1 MDAVSPLPAV
11 GLPVV
16 VTGGHSAAHAPEQ
29 VLFEPVSFSNR
40 YTVRPVESTRILP
53 RPLTSLT
60 ATVDEPAE
68 AIELLG
74 AALAWPLLPPPP
86 QPATTKA
93 TSATAAAARRRD
105 RGFLRVIFGAPWG
118 CSVLAPWCTPQPW
131 AGVEGRV

>member
-16 VTGGHSAAHAPEQ
+16 VTGGHSWAPAPEHT
-29 VLFEPVSFSNR
+29 LFGPVSFSNR

-53 RPLTSLT
+53 RPLTLLT
-60 ATVDEPAE
+60 PTVDEPAD
-68 AIELLG
+68 AMELLG
-74 AALAWPLLPPPP
+74 AGLAWPPLLPP

-105 RGFLRVIFGAPWG
+105 RGFLRVMFGAPWDV
-118 CSVLAPWCTPQPW
+118 SVLAPWCTPQPR
-131 AGVEGRV
+131 AGVEGGV